1 MCVWRGGGGRE
12 GVAEGGG
19 QVAKNGLLPSLK
31 KDRKI
36 SAFSTCVL
44 GHQAAILNRRLG
56 KLLSFPERSSRGSQ
70 GHLSQHTISSN
81 SRMGK
86 TPG

>member
-1 MCVWRGGGGRE
+1 MCVAGGGGGRE

-44 GHQAAILNRRLG
+44 GHQAAIL
-56 KLLSFPERSSRGSQ
+56 LST
-70 GHLSQHTISSN
+70 L
-81 SRMGK
+81 
-86 TPG
+86 

>member
-1 MCVWRGGGGRE
+1 MDAFSVAIKRIGLGLKCVCGGGEGGRE
-12 GVAEGGG
+12 GVAEGRG

-44 GHQAAILNRRLG
+44 GHQAAIL
-56 KLLSFPERSSRGSQ
+56 LST
-70 GHLSQHTISSN
+70 L
-81 SRMGK
+81 
-86 TPG
+86 

>member
-1 MCVWRGGGGRE
+1 MCVAGGRGGRE
-12 GVAEGGG
+12 GVAEGRG

-44 GHQAAILNRRLG
+44 GHQAAIL
-56 KLLSFPERSSRGSQ
+56 LST
-70 GHLSQHTISSN
+70 L
-81 SRMGK
+81 
-86 TPG
+86 